1 MERKPGAYLK
11 GSNPVTKE
19 ITIGFPRMMKE
30 AGELRVFLPGF
41 IQFLVNEGASVYL
54 EEGYGSR
61 SGFTFEDYQGA
72 SPAVSICSRE
82 QAFQQDFVI
91 VLRSPRLDEFKLLGK
106 KSCIISMLHY
116 PTRPRRVQLLKELN
130 ARAISMDSIV
140 NDRNLR
146 LMEDM
151 RAVSWNGLE
160 VAFDVLEERWPGLD
174 RGDGKPFRVLV
185 IGTGMV
191 GKHAM
196 DAATKLGNIE
206 RNSDHMR
213 AGGPGSLG
221 IAVGRNLSTKAEIM
235 EELFRQSDV
244 LVDAAQRR
252 DPSKPVV
259 PNDWIA
265 WLPEHAVITDLSVD
279 PYTLE
284 IDPPVVRGIEGV
296 PQGNLD
302 QYIFKPDDPNWDKTV
317 PPSIPSTNRR
327 TTVTCYSWPGIHPEA
342 SMLHYASQLEPLMQT
357 LLKRGYNGLS
367 LEGDYFER
375 ALYRASLKA
384 W

>member
-1 MERKPGAYLK
+1 MERKSGAYLK

>member
-284 IDPPVVRGIEGV
+284 VDPPVVRGVEGV

-317 PPSIPSTNRR
+317 PPLIPSTNRR

>member
-130 ARAISMDSIV
+130 ARAVSMDSIV

-206 RNSDHMR
+206 RNSDHIR
-213 AGGPGSLG
+213 AGGPGSLA
-221 IAVGRNLSTKAEIM
+221 IAMGRNLSFRVDIM
-235 EELFRQSDV
+235 QDLFHQADI

-252 DPSKPVV
+252 DPSRPVV

-265 WLPEHAVITDLSVD
+265 WLPEHVVITDLSVD
-279 PYTLE
+279 PYTLDV
-284 IDPPVVRGIEGV
+284 DPPVVRGIEGI

-302 QYIFKPDDPNWDKTV
+302 QYIFKPDDPGWDKTV
-317 PPSIPSTNRR
+317 PPSIPSVNRR
-327 TTVTCYSWPGIHPEA
+327 ITVTCYSWPGIHPEA

-357 LLKRGYNGLS
+357 LLKRGYNSLS

>member
-1 MERKPGAYLK
+1 M
-11 GSNPVTKE
+11 TKE

-284 IDPPVVRGIEGV
+284 VDPPVVRGVEGV